1 MIQWGVAHA
10 ALAGELKCGDSH
22 LVKLFPGG
30 ALIAVLDGIG
40 HGEEACRAAEAASG
54 ILATHPQADILSLL
68 RRCHEAL
75 RGTRGAVM
83 SVASFN
89 FSERAMAWS
98 GVGNVEGLLVR
109 SEPANPPRETLLL
122 RAGVLGHQLPP
133 LQSVM
138 LSLSPGDTL
147 IFTTDGIRHT
157 FNRGTPYKQ
166 TPQQIADHILAEDS
180 KGTDDSLVLVARYI
194 GTDGAPR

>member
-1 MIQWGVAHA
+1 VIQWGVAHA
-10 ALAGELKCGDSH
+10 ALAGEQKCGDSH
-22 LVKLFPGG
+22 LVELFPGG
-30 ALIAVLDGIG
+30 ALVAVLDGIG
-40 HGEEACRAAEAASG
+40 HGEEACRAAEAGARL
-54 ILATHPQADILSLL
+54 LAAHPQANILSLL
-68 RRCHEAL
+68 TRCHEAL

-89 FSERAMAWS
+89 FPERAMAWS

-138 LSLSPGDTL
+138 VSLSAGDTL
-147 IFTTDGIRHT
+147 IFTTDGIRHSFT
-157 FNRGTPYKQ
+157 RGILYKQ

-180 KGTDDSLVLVARYI
+180 KGTDDSLVLVARYL

>member
-30 ALIAVLDGIG
+30 ALVAVLDGIG
-40 HGEEACRAAEAASG
+40 HGEEACRAAEAAAG
-54 ILATHPQADILSLL
+54 ILAAHPQADILLLL

-109 SEPANPPRETLLL
+109 SEPANPPRETLML
-122 RAGVLGHQLPP
+122 RAGTLGHQLPP

-147 IFTTDGIRHT
+147 IFTTDGIRHS
-157 FNRGTPYKQ
+157 FNVGTQYKQ

-180 KGTDDSLVLVARYI
+180 KGTDDSLVLVTRYV